1 MNGRRLLHVYQSPSF
16 SGAEAYALEV
26 ATHHAA
32 NNDVTFLALK
42 TTGETKSV
50 LGDRVQALAANG
62 KMKFA
67 GSISELDLA
76 SFDAVVLH
84 STQEL
89 KRLWP
94 HFAWVKLQAHLFG
107 KRSPKVFLYSHI
119 WISHSKKDPLHA
131 IPYAVVDE
139 AWASSTQSKEAL
151 ERYLPLSPSR
161 IAIVRY
167 GRDSEGFARKLLD
180 RSEARR
186 KLGIPENAIVTG
198 TMARVDK
205 GKGSEE
211 LFEAITK
218 LMLTNND
225 LHFLMIGPPTD
236 GDPKATELDQELDRR
251 LARLEDGVRSRVHKL
266 GRLEGGSY
274 YLRAFDLFILAT
286 YKENFA
292 LTLLEALGAKVPCL
306 ATNSGGSPDVVRNS
320 ETGWLFEPASTESL
334 RATLKTALEQKE
346 TWNELGENGHR
357 NVFDGYDFKNV
368 MRALDARIESR
379 TDSRPT
385 P

>member
-26 ATHHAA
+26 ATHHAGSQ
-32 NNDVTFLALK
+32 DVTFLALK
-42 TTGETKSV
+42 QSV
-50 LGDRVQALAANG
+50 LGDRVQALAKSG
-62 KMKFA
+62 VMKLA
-67 GSISELDLA
+67 TSIADLDLT

-89 KRLWP
+89 KHLWP
-94 HFAWVKLQAHLFG
+94 HLAWAKLRARFAG
-107 KRSPKVFLYSHI
+107 KRGPEVFLYSHI

-151 ERYLPLSPSR
+151 ERYLPLNPSR
-161 IAIVRY
+161 VAIVRY
-167 GRDSEGFARKLLD
+167 GRDSEGFERGLLE
-180 RSEARR
+180 RAEARR
-186 KLGIPENAIVTG
+186 KLGIPEEAIVTG

-211 LFEAITK
+211 LFDAVTETMAA
-218 LMLTNND
+218 NES
-225 LHFLMIGPPTD
+225 LHFLMIGPPTN
-236 GDPKATELDQELDRR
+236 GDPKARELDQELDRR
-251 LARLEDGVRSRVHKL
+251 LEKLPQGIRARVHKL

-306 ATNSGGSPDVVRNS
+306 ATNSGGSPDIVRPG
-320 ETGWLFEPASTESL
+320 ETGWLFEPASKDSL
-334 RATLKTALEQKE
+334 RTTLETALKE
-346 TWNELGENGHR
+346 KGRWAAFGENGHR

-379 TDSRPT
+379 LQ
-385 P
+385 

>member
-1 MNGRRLLHVYQSPSF
+1 MNGRKLLHVYQSPSF

-32 NNDVTFLALK
+32 ANDVTFLALK
-42 TTGETKSV
+42 TKGSIKSV
-50 LGDRVQALAANG
+50 LGDRVQALAENG
-62 KMKFA
+62 KMKLA
-67 GSISELDLA
+67 GSISELDLT
-76 SFDAVVLH
+76 SFDAIVLH

-94 HFAWVKLQAHLFG
+94 HFAWAKLRARLSG
-107 KRSPKVFLYSHI
+107 KRGPKVFLYSHI

-131 IPYAVVDE
+131 IPYSVVDE

-151 ERYLPLSPSR
+151 ERYLPLSPPK

-211 LFEAITK
+211 LFEAVTK
-218 LMLTNND
+218 LMLANSD

-236 GDPKATELDQELDRR
+236 GDPKAAELDQELDRR
-251 LARLEDGVRSRVHKL
+251 LTGLGADIRARVHKL
-266 GRLEGGSY
+266 GRLEGGSH

-306 ATNSGGSPDVVRNS
+306 ATNSGGSPDVVRS
-320 ETGWLFEPASTESL
+320 GETGWLFEPASTESL
-334 RATLKTALEQKE
+334 RTTLETALKE
-346 TWNELGENGHR
+346 KGRWAAFGENGHR

-368 MRALDARIESR
+368 MRTLDARIESLIR
-379 TDSRPT
+379 
-385 P
+385 